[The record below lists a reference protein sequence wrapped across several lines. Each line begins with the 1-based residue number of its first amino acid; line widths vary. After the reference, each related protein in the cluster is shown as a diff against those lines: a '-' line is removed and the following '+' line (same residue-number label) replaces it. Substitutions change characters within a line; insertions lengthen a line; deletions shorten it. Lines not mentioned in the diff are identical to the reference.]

1 MSLNVLFYYEY
12 ISLFIVLLVYA
23 LWSA

>member
-1 MSLNVLFYYEY
+1 MSLNVLFYYEF